1 MGNLYQ
7 DSYQDPAFPTAKGRV
22 EPVMSVTDWLIT
34 LLLMIIP
41 LVNLIMLIVWAVS
54 DSGNRNRNRTNWAR
68 ASLIMAAISIGLYIL
83 IFASIFGL
91 AAAHGGL

>member
-1 MGNLYQ
+1 MDNLYQ
-7 DSYQDPAFPTAKGRV
+7 DSYQDPAFPTAKGKV

-54 DSGNRNRNRTNWAR
+54 DSGNRNRTNWAR